1 MTENTETAAFMRC
14 RRCGFELH
22 LPKWAVDEI
31 EKGYP
36 DDDQL
41 QIMLC
46 PECGGDMYE
55 PRILATMPPYKT
67 YHIPAKKK
75 SRKKHK

>member
-1 MTENTETAAFMRC
+1 MSPVAKAVKKMTENTETAAFMRC

-36 DDDQL
+36 GDD
-41 QIMLC
+41 
-46 PECGGDMYE
+46 
-55 PRILATMPPYKT
+55 
-67 YHIPAKKK
+67 
-75 SRKKHK
+75 